1 MGCPI
6 PVSKRRCSIACRFAG
21 FCGFALDAAIP
32 DETTLCRF
40 RNALKAAERGE
51 ALFAAIGAQLDASGF
66 VLRKGTL
73 IDATLV
79 ASAAAEP
86 PSGSTPKGVESRSPH
101 DHDANWTRQGH
112 SRRLFFGYKLHIGV
126 DQGSGLIRS
135 RCVTPAKTYESE
147 VADALVIG
155 DERAVYADKAYEK
168 KERRAAL
175 KARGVKDRIQH
186 RRHKYIA
193 RLPHWQSVRNRL
205 IGRIRGGV
213 ERTFAVLKRVYG
225 LDRMRYRGLAANRLH
240 VDLIAIAFNLRRA
253 AAGLT

>member
-1 MGCPI
+1 MKSSHRLQI
-6 PVSKRRCSIACRFAG
+6 W
-21 FCGFALDAAIP
+21 AAKKIG
-32 DETTLCRF
+32 E
-40 RNALKAAERGE
+40 KAAGR
-51 ALFAAIGAQLDASGF
+51 
-66 VLRKGTL
+66 T
-73 IDATLV
+73 
-79 ASAAAEP
+79 EP
-86 PSGSTPKGVESRSPH
+86 LQNAGRPRQ
-101 DHDANWTRQGH
+101 DANWTRQGH

-168 KERRAAL
+168 KERRASL

-193 RLPHWQSVRNRL
+193 RLPPWQSVRNRL

>member
-1 MGCPI
+1 MVGLCFTQGHADRRDIGCE
-6 PVSKRRCSIACRFAG
+6 RCGGTAVG
-21 FCGFALDAAIP
+21 LDA
-32 DETTLCRF
+32 EGRGKSL
-40 RNALKAAERGE
+40 AARPRC
-51 ALFAAIGAQLDASGF
+51 QLDAPGTQPAF
-66 VLRKGTL
+66 VFRLQ
-73 IDATLV
+73 
-79 ASAAAEP
+79 ASYW
-86 PSGSTPKGVESRSPH
+86 H
-101 DHDANWTRQGH
+101 
-112 SRRLFFGYKLHIGV
+112 
-126 DQGSGLIRS
+126 RS
-135 RCVTPAKTYESE
+135 RFGPDPQPLLTPAKTYESE

-213 ERTFAVLKRVYG
+213 ERTFVMLKRVYG

>member
-1 MGCPI
+1 MKSSHRLQTGQPKKLERK
-6 PVSKRRCSIACRFAG
+6 PRVGPSLSKPPGRPRQ
-21 FCGFALDAAIP
+21 DA
-32 DETTLCRF
+32 
-40 RNALKAAERGE
+40 K
-51 ALFAAIGAQLDASGF
+51 
-66 VLRKGTL
+66 
-73 IDATLV
+73 
-79 ASAAAEP
+79 
-86 PSGSTPKGVESRSPH
+86 
-101 DHDANWTRQGH
+101 WTRQDN

-126 DQGSGLIRS
+126 DQGSGLIRAAP
-135 RCVTPAKTYESE
+135 RNTGQDLRKRGRRRV
-147 VADALVIG
+147 LLIG